1 LITQIG
7 WCSITATL
15 MQLLARYGASE
26 LQAAILEALAATF
39 PCASSRRRQERHE
52 PPPIDVTLPEHVRA
66 KDRPVTSHS
75 LDTYD
80 QLKETPDAD

>member
-1 LITQIG
+1 
-7 WCSITATL
+7 
-15 MQLLARYGASE
+15 LARYGASE
-26 LQAAILEALAATF
+26 LQAAILEALVRDVPHPNAVRLVLD
-39 PCASSRRRQERHE
+39 RRRQERHE
-52 PPPIDVTLPEHVRA
+52 PPPIAVTLPEHVRA

>member
-1 LITQIG
+1 
-7 WCSITATL
+7 
-15 MQLLARYGASE
+15 MQLLARYGAAE
-26 LQAAILEALAATF
+26 LQAAVLEALTRDVPHPNAVRLVLD
-39 PCASSRRRQERHE
+39 RRRQERHE
-52 PPPIDVTLPEHVRA
+52 PPPIAVTLPEHVRA